1 MVLKSSLAYINEFFY
16 YITNQIRKIYLNS
29 GLYNKKISIIDHKS
43 LEYRPSSNLLDCLI
57 KYDKKKSKI
66 EDFYLNSIWTNNE
79 INERDY
85 KKLHSF
91 FWLFSLDLKSSK
103 KVTQSIILNWIDA
116 NENYNFKNWEIDT
129 LSKRIISWISNSKLT
144 YEDSDENYKEK
155 FNNNI
160 KKQVNHLINE
170 INRSAWVNNK
180 IIGCAAIILTGL
192 SYHDK
197 EKYLNYGLGL
207 LKKIINFSFDSEG
220 FPKSRNLRQLIFC
233 LKYFILIREWL
244 KESQNEI
251 PEYLDEIIF
260 YLGQSYYFTWQ
271 NTKQSLLFNGN
282 NETDNS
288 DFDKYL
294 KFHGYKFKYE
304 SNEHGGYA
312 ILKNKNVLLAVDLGS
327 SPEKKFSGDY
337 QSGSL
342 SFEIVF
348 NGKKLISNSGYFQN
362 FKHQLNS
369 ISKSTAAHSTLVLDN
384 HSSSKT
390 KKNSYGAFTIEKG
403 LKIIKKSVIAEKN
416 YWSISGSHDGYLKE
430 YGVIHERK
438 IEFFPEANKFIG
450 EDKLLKKRKF
460 KSSNFEIRFHFEPGV
475 KITKTQEGR
484 LILIE
489 LSNSGWRFAC
499 KDHIIDVETGL
510 YFGKKNSFIENQNIF
525 ISGMTRNEDQIIK
538 WEIIK
543 I

>member
-1 MVLKSSLAYINEFFY
+1 M
-16 YITNQIRKIYLNS
+16 
-29 GLYNKKISIIDHKS
+29 
-43 LEYRPSSNLLDCLI
+43 
-57 KYDKKKSKI
+57 
-66 EDFYLNSIWTNNE
+66 
-79 INERDY
+79 
-85 KKLHSF
+85 
-91 FWLFSLDLKSSK
+91 LF
-103 KVTQSIILNWIDA
+103 
-116 NENYNFKNWEIDT
+116 
-129 LSKRIISWISNSKLT
+129 
-144 YEDSDENYKEK
+144 
-155 FNNNI
+155 
-160 KKQVNHLINE
+160 
-170 INRSAWVNNK
+170 RS
-180 IIGCAAIILTGL
+180 
-192 SYHDK
+192 
-197 EKYLNYGLGL
+197 
-207 LKKIINFSFDSEG
+207 
-220 FPKSRNLRQLIFC
+220 
-233 LKYFILIREWL
+233 
-244 KESQNEI
+244 
-251 PEYLDEIIF
+251 
-260 YLGQSYYFTWQ
+260 
-271 NTKQSLLFNGN
+271 
-282 NETDNS
+282 
-288 DFDKYL
+288 
-294 KFHGYKFKYE
+294 
-304 SNEHGGYA
+304 YA
-312 ILKNKNVLLAVDLGS
+312 ILKNKNILLAVDLGS
-327 SPEKKFSGDY
+327 SPEKKFSGNY

-342 SFEIVF
+342 SFEIIF

-390 KKNSYGAFTIEKG
+390 KKNSYGAFTIEKR

-416 YWSISGSHDGYLKE
+416 YWSISGSHDGYLKK
-430 YGVIHERK
+430 YGMIHERK

-484 LILIE
+484 SILIE